1 MMFRLGGGILVC
13 LFLALA
19 AGCYHLRLE
28 PAALPVQ
35 RAVTARAATDVFDR
49 VRDVLVQDG
58 YAVERS
64 ERRDNGE
71 GGVIT
76 CGYRHFSTRA
86 GGISQPVGG
95 RLYYHR
101 LMITVNG
108 GEEGAEILMESTG
121 LEIRSSYVYEE
132 GGAVRSFA
140 KRYPYEQY
148 PGMFDLK
155 AVDRELARVRGM
167 LEAALR
173 QGER

>member
-1 MMFRLGGGILVC
+1 MGFQIVRGIIVG
-13 LFLALA
+13 LFFVLA

-35 RAVTARAATDVFDR
+35 RTVTARAATDVFDR
-49 VRDVLVQDG
+49 ARDILAQDG
-58 YAVERS
+58 YTVERA
-64 ERRDNGE
+64 EKRDNGE
-71 GGVIT
+71 GGVIH
-76 CGYRHFSTRA
+76 CDYRHFSTRA

-101 LMITVNG
+101 LMVTVNG
-108 GEEGAEILMESTG
+108 GEEGAEVLVESTG

-132 GGAVRSFA
+132 GGAVRSFV
-140 KRYPYEQY
+140 KRYPYEHY

-155 AVDRELARVRGM
+155 AVDHELARVRGM

-173 QGER
+173 QGVQ